1 MSYDERT
8 TSEAVIEINFNL
20 YAFRESVSNYQVS
33 YQGGWA
39 ILKGKEGEYL
49 SKEFDNYAVLVY
61 PVNAP
66 MDLLESLSV
75 KNEKID
81 KFREALYKP
90 RYWRESVTIH
100 LVRDKLI
107 TGTDIEL
114 TPFNGVD
121 LVNDILRAE
130 GTEFETIDENLVI
143 SARVERPLTAHILG
157 KALYRISVCLSLYYK
172 IKEAQEDIALKMAQ
186 EALSELQ

>member
-33 YQGGWA
+33 YQDGW
-39 ILKGKEGEYL
+39 IVLKGKEGEYL
-49 SKEFDNYAVLVY
+49 SREFDNYAVLVY

-66 MDLLESLSV
+66 KDLLEALSV

-81 KFREALYKP
+81 KFREILYKP

-100 LVRDKLI
+100 LVKDKLV

-114 TPFNGVD
+114 VPFNGVD
-121 LVNDILRAE
+121 LVNDILRTEGAE
-130 GTEFETIDENLVI
+130 FKTIDDNLVI
-143 SARVERPLTAHILG
+143 SVTVERPLTAQNLG
-157 KALYRISVCLSLYYK
+157 KALYKLSVCLSLYYR
-172 IKEAQEDIALKMAQ
+172 IKEAQEDIALKIAQ